1 MNYPELLFRQIDR
14 VMMIVSA
21 PTLSVDMLRRSVD
34 GLLCLVS
41 FANPG
46 DLQIETI
53 ESRDGTIDIYSK
65 SLKSL
70 KVDIA
75 FCEKKGLLSIRWKR
89 DLTLEGDDESG

>member
-53 ESRDGTIDIYSK
+53 ESRDGATDIYTK

-70 KVDIA
+70 KVVIA

-89 DLTLEGDDESG
+89 DLTLEGDDEHG